1 MPAGCGMVTV
11 QQAVKACCCALEES
25 LIMCC
30 MAFKG
35 DISFVPPQLQVL
47 LTYKGQQLAVLEV
60 ESKWVPNKTLET
72 KLCYGSTSL
81 EHPGT
86 LMVATERGKYYL
98 GGKVFGLD
106 LPQR

>member
-1 MPAGCGMVTV
+1 MRCL
-11 QQAVKACCCALEES
+11 Q
-25 LIMCC
+25 
-30 MAFKG
+30 
-35 DISFVPPQLQVL
+35 QVL
-47 LTYKGQQLAVLEV
+47 LTYKGQDLAVLEV
-60 ESKWVPNKTLET
+60 ESKWVPNKALET
-72 KLCYGSTSL
+72 KQCYGTTSL